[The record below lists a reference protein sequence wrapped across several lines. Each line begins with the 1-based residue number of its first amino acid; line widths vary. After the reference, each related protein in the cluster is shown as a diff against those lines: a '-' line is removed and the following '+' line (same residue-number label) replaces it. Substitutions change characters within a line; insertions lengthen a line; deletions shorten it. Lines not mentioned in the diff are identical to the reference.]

1 MVAACVCVC
10 VLCVYVCA
18 CVCVHVLVCSSES
31 RRVLGSPRVMPCIAC
46 TSMHLHAVTNKI
58 SNPYRVFSGENALVK
73 EVMDYKHL
81 VGHAS
86 LFIYF
91 SSFLNVSLQQ
101 LHDFSKRNDSLLPYQ
116 KPVLDI

>member
-1 MVAACVCVC
+1 VRVEA
-10 VLCVYVCA
+10 
-18 CVCVHVLVCSSES
+18 
-31 RRVLGSPRVMPCIAC
+31 VLGSPRVMPCIAC